1 MRERNLLYQGFD
13 IDLSVAGKNI
23 GNIWV
28 SDVTNESAEG
38 KIATPLVVVKNGNG
52 PTALLLGGIHGDEY
66 VGQLALTRLSQEVGI
81 SDIRGR
87 LIIIPAA
94 NVHASQNGTRLSP
107 RDGQNMNVGFPGNA
121 KGTVTDRI
129 CNIIENVLIPEC
141 DIIVDLHSGGRSL
154 EYVPAPLVPLS
165 KNKSLNEH
173 SLSLAA
179 AFGTEYVYVIED
191 NGLTTAAAG
200 HRNNKPVIATE
211 IGGGELADPDAI
223 NLAYN
228 GARKVLAKAGILQ
241 GIEVAP
247 NTPQMLSFGPN
258 AFLRAPTDGVFLP
271 KHKLGA
277 KIHKGDVAGHLMWP
291 HEPERLAHE
300 LVYPNDG
307 ILVCRRPINRV
318 KKGDCIL
325 HLGIPTA

>member
-1 MRERNLLYQGFD
+1 MLYPGFD
-13 IDLSVAGKNI
+13 IELGADGKSI

-28 SDVTNESAEG
+28 YDVTNESAEG
-38 KIATPLVVVKNGNG
+38 KTATPLVVIKNGDG

-66 VGQLALTRLSQEVGI
+66 VGQLALTRLAQEI
-81 SDIRGR
+81 AANEINGR
-87 LIIIPAA
+87 LIIVPAA
-94 NVHASQNGTRLSP
+94 NVYASQSGTRLSP
-107 RDGQNMNVGFPGNA
+107 RDGKNMNGCFPGNA
-121 KGTVTDRI
+121 DGSVTDKI

-141 DIIVDLHSGGRSL
+141 DFIVDLHSGGRSL

-165 KNKSLNEH
+165 KDEALKGRSLD
-173 SLSLAA
+173 LAA
-179 AFGTEYVYVIED
+179 AFGTEYIYVIED
-191 NGLTTAAAG
+191 VGQTTAAAA
-200 HRNNKPVIATE
+200 HRNNKPLIATE
-211 IGGGELADPDAI
+211 LGGGELADPDAI
-223 NLAYN
+223 DLAYS
-228 GARKVLAKAGILQ
+228 GTLKVLAKAGIIQ
-241 GIEVAP
+241 GKEVSP
-247 NTPQMLSFGPN
+247 SVPQQLAFGPN

-277 KIHKGDVAGHLMWP
+277 IVHKGDVAGHLMWP

-325 HLGIPTA
+325 HLGIPTT